1 MVSYGMTDAHRRKKQ
16 PELLRQQL
24 LQAAAR
30 LALEHGAQGVSMDAV
45 AALAGVSKG
54 GLQHHFRSKQALLDA
69 LFEQSQ
75 QHMLALMAADMAADA
90 AAAPPYGRVTRA
102 YLRATAH
109 MADHDGQSPWRAL
122 TILMLA
128 DPALRARWTSAIQ
141 ASIPEEPADSEQE
154 RATLLLCRLA
164 ADGLWLNDVL
174 GCHAIAAAR
183 RAELLQQLERMTH
196 RKDAA

>member
-1 MVSYGMTDAHRRKKQ
+1 MTDAHRRKKQ
-16 PELLRQQL
+16 PDLLRQQL
-24 LQAAAR
+24 LRAAAH
-30 LALEHGAQGVSMDAV
+30 LALEHGAQGVSMDGV

-75 QHMLALMAADMAADA
+75 QHVQEVMAAEMAAEADA
-90 AAAPPYGRVTRA
+90 GASAYGRVTRA

-109 MADHDGQSPWRAL
+109 MADHDGQSSWRAL

-128 DPALRARWTSAIQ
+128 DPALRARWSSAIQ
-141 ASIPEEPADSEQE
+141 EALPEERADSEQE

-183 RAELLQQLERMTH
+183 RAELLRQLERMTH
-196 RKDAA
+196 RKDAV